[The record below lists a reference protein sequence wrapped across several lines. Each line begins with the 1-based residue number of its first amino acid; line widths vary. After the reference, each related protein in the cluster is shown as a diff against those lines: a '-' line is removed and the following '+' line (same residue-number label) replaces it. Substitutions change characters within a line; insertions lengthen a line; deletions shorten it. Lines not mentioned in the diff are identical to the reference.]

1 MCNPYVPV
9 SCALHSALELAAL
22 QHKTVVMQMR
32 DGSQLTGQ
40 ILDVWTADGREWLKL
55 RRTHQERV
63 IDLTLI
69 DHLQESSLHEH

>member
-1 MCNPYVPV
+1 MRDPYVPV

-22 QHKTVVMQMR
+22 QHKSVVLQMR
-32 DGSQLTGQ
+32 DGSQMKGK

-55 RRTHQERV
+55 RRTHQEQV

-69 DHLQESSLHEH
+69 DHLQESFLHEH

>member
-1 MCNPYVPV
+1 MRDPYVPV

-22 QHKTVVMQMR
+22 QHKSVVLQMR

-55 RRTHQERV
+55 RNAHQEQI